1 MSNIHIYM
9 KNNINNVGMCI
20 KKITIEVKVMLK
32 NLNGNTKNK
41 LFKLLMCIIV
51 ILNVL
56 LFFKIFDNHNI
67 ELYINW
73 KIMFPKPSSV
83 NNIYRFDF
91 AEGEDFII
99 WEYENDKDVSKLIKR
114 LHPIDDINKITN
126 LLDEYYSHLDNIN
139 KQIFKENTNYEKL
152 LNINNYYLYKNEYTS
167 EVCFSNLLLIFVPED
182 NYLYIFQVVR

>member
-99 WEYENDKDVSKLIKR
+99 WEYENDKDVSKLIKK

-152 LNINNYYLYKNEYTS
+152 LNINNYYLYKNEYNS